1 MSSEDTINLT
11 VSHRSQTYH
20 VQLDTTETTTTTV
33 HDLQERLFELTS
45 VPIHL
50 QKLIYKGKKNNAGSS
65 SLLRD
70 AGVVNGAKI
79 TLLGNPESDINQL
92 LDAEKQQQ
100 RKEEILRARAAKAP
114 PKIRSAGGPRTIS
127 TYRFHRIEPL
137 RHMPDPSKA
146 EALLKRLSED
156 QAIRHVME
164 KHKFSVGL
172 LTELAPHE
180 HPGLLG
186 LNKNAGESIHLR
198 LRTDAMDGFRLYS
211 EVRRV
216 LCHELTHNVWGDHDD
231 NFKALNSRLN
241 REVAEFERQLREST
255 HTLMGGGPVYT
266 PTDADSEMMAEA
278 TSHVLGGGSSL
289 SPSGSS
295 LSLTPAERRARVLEA
310 TLKRLQAEEQH
321 IEDMCGSSHANTGVG
336 TSTDAGTSAGA
347 GPSTST
353 SSSVTKDETP

>member
-1 MSSEDTINLT
+1 MASSSLAEELINLT
-11 VSHRSQTYH
+11 ISHRSQTYQL
-20 VQLDTTETTTTTV
+20 QLDPSTETV
-33 HDLQERLFELTS
+33 HDLQQHLWELTS

-50 QKLIYKGKKNNAGSS
+50 QKLIYKGKKNVESS
-65 SLLRD
+65 SSLRD
-70 AGVVNGAKI
+70 AGIVNGAKI

-100 RKEEILRARAAKAP
+100 KKEEILRARAAKAP
-114 PKIRSAGGPRTIS
+114 PKVRSAGGPKTIS
-127 TYRFHRIEPL
+127 RYRFHRIEPL
-137 RHMPDPSKA
+137 RHMPEPSKA

-156 QAIRHVME
+156 QAIQHVME

-180 HPGLLG
+180 HPELLG

-198 LRTDAMDGFRLYS
+198 LRTDRMDGFRLYS

-255 HTLMGGGPVYT
+255 HTLMGSGPVYT
-266 PTDADSEMMAEA
+266 PTNAESEMMAEA

-289 SPSGSS
+289 PGDNAT
-295 LSLTPAERRARVLEA
+295 LTPAERRARVLEA

-321 IEDMCGSSHANTGVG
+321 IEDMCGSTATTTTTSGVS
-336 TSTDAGTSAGA
+336 TSTGTAA
-347 GPSTST
+347 GPSTSVED
-353 SSSVTKDETP
+353 STP